1 MSEFPK
7 PEQLSRRERSRA
19 ARVSDIIRVL
29 SDRHYIEPIEPVE
42 PTEKNIHEGWGV
54 NGDFHRVIPHKE
66 DGIVDETH
74 PGYHV
79 SVFLPKIERPDAG
92 QLHKTSLLED
102 QTTRNWDV
110 V

>member
-29 SDRHYIEPIEPVE
+29 SDRHYIEPIEPIE
-42 PTEKNIHEGWGV
+42 PIGPTEPAIQDVHKGWGTDADLSRV
-54 NGDFHRVIPHKE
+54 MPHRK

-92 QLHKTSLLED
+92 QLDK
-102 QTTRNWDV
+102 TTRNWDV